1 MTKSDTPRVD
11 LFIKTHALHIP
22 LALVGDKQLVEAI
35 RMMMIEWATF
45 ARQLE
50 RETQRPRD

>member
-1 MTKSDTPRVD
+1 VTKSDTPRVD